1 MTDQRPI
8 NPPKCD
14 VFQATGSDGEA
25 LREQLFRQG
34 QGRELYYQ
42 EVTAEDGTLTEYG
55 YPRTQVMD
63 FIYEM
68 AYPVI
73 KLIDD
78 RAVIKVKSNRAV
90 TDFFVIVQS
99 RRGGTYIGRHGM
111 TLDAVENLVCH
122 SVSLHFPRWVSVS
135 VDVDNYRRKR
145 QAYLEGLVKKVVREV
160 ERDHRERPVFDLLPK
175 ERKFVHQFFT
185 GHPYLTT
192 ESRGV
197 GLKRT
202 LFILPRKDLEEA

>member
-1 MTDQRPI
+1 MSVPRKVQ
-8 NPPKCD
+8 PPRVD
-14 VFQATGSDGEA
+14 VFSAAGSDAEA
-25 LREQLFRQG
+25 LKEQLFRQS

-42 EVTAEDGTLTEYG
+42 EVQDEEGNLTVYG

-63 FIYEM
+63 FIYEV
-68 AYPVI
+68 AYPVV

-78 RAVIKVKSNRAV
+78 RAILKVKSNRSV

-99 RRGGTYIGRHGM
+99 RRGGTYIGKHGM

-122 SVSLHFPRWVSVS
+122 SVSLHFPRWVNLS

-160 ERDHRERPVFDLLPK
+160 ERDHRERPVYDLLPK

-192 ESRGV
+192 ESRG
-197 GLKRT
+197 LAKKRT
-202 LFILPRKDLEEA
+202 LYILPRKDIRED